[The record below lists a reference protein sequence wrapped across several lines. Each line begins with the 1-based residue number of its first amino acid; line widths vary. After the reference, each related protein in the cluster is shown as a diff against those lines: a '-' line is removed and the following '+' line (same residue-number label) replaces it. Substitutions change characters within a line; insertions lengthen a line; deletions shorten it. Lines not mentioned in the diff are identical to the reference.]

1 MTATAGLAP
10 STEIAGIDLLQRPGS
25 GRGLPLVLLHGVGS
39 RAQSFEPLMKALPPH
54 VRAIAWNAPGYGT
67 SKPLATPIP
76 HPGDYA
82 AALLRLLDT
91 LGITRTVLAGH
102 SLGCLFAAA
111 FAARHPSRVARLA
124 LLSPTLG
131 YRVAPGAFLPPTVQ
145 SRIDDLNALGPLAFA
160 AKRAARLVFEPER
173 KPLVL
178 AGVQQ
183 GMAALNPAG
192 YAQAVQALGAGD
204 LMGDIAGITAPTLV
218 AVGVEDV
225 VTPPANARTAYAA
238 LAHKAG
244 YHEIADAGHALPQ
257 EYPAAVAGL
266 LMSLFEQADV

>member
-1 MTATAGLAP
+1 MTAAEIVP
-10 STEIAGIDLLQRPGS
+10 STQVVGIELLQRPGN
-25 GRGLPLVLLHGVGS
+25 GGGLALMLLHGVGS
-39 RAQSFEPLMKALPPH
+39 RAQSFEPMMNVLPAH

-67 SKPLATPIP
+67 SKPLTTPVP
-76 HPGDYA
+76 HPSDYA
-82 AALLRLLDT
+82 AALAGLLDT
-91 LGITRTVLAGH
+91 LGLARIVLAGH
-102 SLGCLFAAA
+102 SLGCLFAAS

-145 SRIDDLNALGPLAFA
+145 SRIDDLNALGPQAFA

-173 KPLVL
+173 KPQVL

-204 LMGDIAGITAPTLV
+204 LMADLAGIRAPTLV
-218 AVGVEDV
+218 AVGSEDV

-257 EYPAAVAGL
+257 EYPAAVANL
-266 LMSLFEQADV
+266 LMPLVEQADV